1 MVTLSKLA
9 KLAHVSVSTVSKA
22 FSMSPEVNEQTR
34 EQIFELARE
43 LGCFK
48 KYYKAQYPRL
58 MIAVICPEFKSRLY
72 SQSLSVLQE
81 YLSRHN
87 CEICAAATDFSGETE
102 QELLRY
108 YNRHTSVDGII
119 VIGPCGKP
127 TPELEQEL
135 ELPVAYVLGKNPGIF
150 RVNMNTQP
158 AIEQAVDHFL
168 SRGVTDIAL
177 LGEPRT
183 KIKLQT
189 FQNMLNDRGYP
200 VPENRIA
207 VSEKRFEA
215 GGYEAMAQ
223 LLAGGKPPRAVI
235 CGYDYMAIGA
245 IRCIYDRGLS
255 VPEDIAV
262 LGMDDLY
269 EAKYLNP
276 PLSSIDYPIDRC
288 CALAADALLAQLMG
302 RPHSHQEVVEAALH
316 LRRSTEI

>member
-34 EQIFELARE
+34 EQIFEIARE

-48 KYYKAQYPRL
+48 KYYKAQYPKL
-58 MIAVICPEFKSRLY
+58 VIAVLCPEFKSRLY

-81 YLSRHN
+81 YLSSHN
-87 CEICAAATDFSGETE
+87 CEISAAATDFSGETE

-119 VIGPCGKP
+119 VIGSNGKP
-127 TPELEQEL
+127 EPEL
-135 ELPVAYVLGKNPGIF
+135 ELPVAYVLGKNPGCF
-150 RVNMNTQP
+150 RVSMNTEP
-158 AIEQAVDHFL
+158 AIRQAVDHFL
-168 SRGVTDIAL
+168 SHGVTDIAL

-183 KIKLQT
+183 KTKLQT
-189 FQNMLNDRGYP
+189 LQDLLADQGYP
-200 VPENRIA
+200 VPDHRIT
-207 VSEKRFEA
+207 VSQKRFEV

-223 LLAGGKPPRAVI
+223 LLDRAEPPRAVI

-255 VPEDIAV
+255 VPENIAV

-276 PLSSIDYPIDRC
+276 PLSSIDYPIDRAC
-288 CALAADALLAQLMG
+288 TLAADALLAELMG
-302 RPHSHQEVVEAALH
+302 QPHAKQEVVAASLH

>member
-34 EQIFELARE
+34 EQIFEIARE

-48 KYYKAQYPRL
+48 KYYKAQYPKL
-58 MIAVICPEFKSRLY
+58 VIAVLCPEFKSRLY

-81 YLSRHN
+81 YLSSHN
-87 CEICAAATDFSGETE
+87 CEISAAATDFSGETE

-119 VIGPCGKP
+119 VIGSNGKP
-127 TPELEQEL
+127 EPEL
-135 ELPVAYVLGKNPGIF
+135 ELPVAYVLGKNPGCF
-150 RVNMNTQP
+150 RVSMNTEP
-158 AIEQAVDHFL
+158 AIRQAVDHFL
-168 SRGVTDIAL
+168 SHGVTDIAL

-183 KIKLQT
+183 KTKLQT
-189 FQNMLNDRGYP
+189 LRDLLADQGYP
-200 VPENRIA
+200 VPDHRIT
-207 VSEKRFEA
+207 VSQKRFEA

-223 LLAGGKPPRAVI
+223 LLDRAEPPRAVI

-262 LGMDDLY
+262 MGMDDLY

-276 PLSSIDYPIDRC
+276 PLSSIDYPIDRAC
-288 CALAADALLAQLMG
+288 TLAADALLAELMG
-302 RPHSHQEVVEAALH
+302 QPHAKQEVVAASLH

>member
-34 EQIFELARE
+34 EQIFEIARE

-48 KYYKAQYPRL
+48 KYYKAQYPKL
-58 MIAVICPEFKSRLY
+58 VIAVLCPEFKSRLY

-81 YLSRHN
+81 YLSSHN
-87 CEICAAATDFSGETE
+87 CEISAAATDFSGETE

-119 VIGPCGKP
+119 VIGSNGKP
-127 TPELEQEL
+127 EPEL
-135 ELPVAYVLGKNPGIF
+135 ELPVAYVLGKNPGCF
-150 RVNMNTQP
+150 RVSMNTEP
-158 AIEQAVDHFL
+158 AIRQAVDHFL
-168 SRGVTDIAL
+168 SHGVTDIAL

-183 KIKLQT
+183 KTKLQT
-189 FQNMLNDRGYP
+189 LRDLLADQGYP
-200 VPENRIA
+200 VPDHRIT
-207 VSEKRFEA
+207 VSQKRFEA

-223 LLAGGKPPRAVI
+223 LLDRAEPPRAVI

-262 LGMDDLY
+262 MGMDDLY

-276 PLSSIDYPIDRC
+276 PLSSIDYPIDRAC
-288 CALAADALLAQLMG
+288 TLAADALLAELMG
-302 RPHSHQEVVEAALH
+302 QPHAKQEVVAASLY

>member
-34 EQIFELARE
+34 EQIFEIARE

-48 KYYKAQYPRL
+48 KYYKAQYPKL
-58 MIAVICPEFKSRLY
+58 VIAVLCPEFKSRLY

-81 YLSRHN
+81 YLSSHN
-87 CEICAAATDFSGETE
+87 CEISAAATDFSGETE

-119 VIGPCGKP
+119 VIGSNGKP
-127 TPELEQEL
+127 EPEL
-135 ELPVAYVLGKNPGIF
+135 ELPVAYVLGKNPGCF
-150 RVNMNTQP
+150 RVSMNTQP
-158 AIEQAVDHFL
+158 AIRQAVDHFL
-168 SRGVTDIAL
+168 SHGVTDIAL

-183 KIKLQT
+183 KTKLQT
-189 FQNMLNDRGYP
+189 LQDLLADQGHP
-200 VPENRIA
+200 VPDHRIA
-207 VSEKRFEA
+207 VSQKRFEA
-215 GGYEAMAQ
+215 GGYDAMAQ
-223 LLAGGKPPRAVI
+223 LLDRAEPPRAVI

-262 LGMDDLY
+262 MGMDDLY

-276 PLSSIDYPIDRC
+276 PLSSIDYPIDRAC
-288 CALAADALLAQLMG
+288 TLAADALLAELMG
-302 RPHSHQEVVEAALH
+302 QSHAKQEVVAASLH

>member
-1 MVTLSKLA
+1 MITLSRIA

-34 EQIFELARE
+34 EQIFEIARE

-48 KYYKAQYPRL
+48 KYYKAQYPKL
-58 MIAVICPEFKSRLY
+58 VIAVLCPEFKSRLY

-81 YLSRHN
+81 YLSSHN
-87 CEICAAATDFSGETE
+87 CEISAAATEFSGERE

-119 VIGPCGKP
+119 VIGSNGKP
-127 TPELEQEL
+127 EPEL
-135 ELPVAYVLGKNPGIF
+135 ELPVAYVLGKNPGCF
-150 RVNMNTQP
+150 RVSMNTEP
-158 AIEQAVDHFL
+158 AIRQAVDHFL
-168 SRGVTDIAL
+168 SHGVTDIAL

-183 KIKLQT
+183 KTKLQT
-189 FQNMLNDRGYP
+189 LQDLLADQGYP
-200 VPENRIA
+200 VPDHRIT
-207 VSEKRFEA
+207 VSQKRFEA

-223 LLAGGKPPRAVI
+223 LLDRAEPPRAVI

-255 VPEDIAV
+255 VPEDVAV
-262 LGMDDLY
+262 MGMDDLY

-276 PLSSIDYPIDRC
+276 PLSSIDYPIDRAC
-288 CALAADALLAQLMG
+288 TLAADALLAELMG
-302 RPHSHQEVVEAALH
+302 QPHAKQEVVAASLH

>member
-34 EQIFELARE
+34 EQIFEIARE

-48 KYYKAQYPRL
+48 KYYKAQYPKL
-58 MIAVICPEFKSRLY
+58 VIAVLCPEFKSRLY

-81 YLSRHN
+81 YLSSHN
-87 CEICAAATDFSGETE
+87 CEISAAATDFSGETE

-119 VIGPCGKP
+119 VIGSNGKP
-127 TPELEQEL
+127 EPEL
-135 ELPVAYVLGKNPGIF
+135 ELPVAYVLGKNPGCF
-150 RVNMNTQP
+150 RVSMNTEP
-158 AIEQAVDHFL
+158 AIRQAVDHFL
-168 SRGVTDIAL
+168 SHGVTDIAL

-183 KIKLQT
+183 KTKLQT
-189 FQNMLNDRGYP
+189 LQDLLADQGYP
-200 VPENRIA
+200 VPDHRIT
-207 VSEKRFEA
+207 VSQKRFEA
-215 GGYEAMAQ
+215 GGYDAMAQ
-223 LLAGGKPPRAVI
+223 LLDRAEPPRAVI

-262 LGMDDLY
+262 MGMDDLY

-276 PLSSIDYPIDRC
+276 PLSSIDYPIDRAC
-288 CALAADALLAQLMG
+288 TLAADALLAELMG
-302 RPHSHQEVVEAALH
+302 QPHAKQEVVAASLH